1 MSLLRSW
8 LRRRN
13 DTWGEGDVVEMSC
26 CWLLLFVGP
35 ELLLWRDGRMSV
47 VGEMLLLLLMRR
59 EESMVLFSW
68 IISSMMGLGSGNTS
82 GAGVIISGVGV
93 GMLGRGVEASLGL
106 ARLWKI
112 ASISSSVSLALA
124 KWRRAR
130 RESERNTKMTKFAIF
145 DSFPSKKWRVND
157 LRSQSSGQSKLVGE
171 KSLLLLPVV
180 TESIPTF
187 VLLWLSLSS
196 FSFFPFPLSLEVSLL
211 LQFPSALFF
220 NPLPCPLHVGLPL
233 PLLSPLLKP
242 PLVLSLSLDSSSFFP
257 LLFLSFFFAHLTPRH
272 FVGSKKFS
280 SVKKMMKKTDQSS
293 WGFSQ
298 EWHLLSFPGVF
309 SGFPFVSTTE
319 HFRKSSFFP
328 VSLFPPSCFSLL
340 FFASFLS
347 SSEAF
352 PHFFTPIRIWSVGHL
367 AGVFC
372 GLSLTKNFLIMR
384 N

>member
-35 ELLLWRDGRMSV
+35 ELLLWRDGRM
-47 VGEMLLLLLMRR
+47 LLLLLMRR
-59 EESMVLFSW
+59 EESMVLFCW

-196 FSFFPFPLSLEVSLL
+196 FSFFPFSLSLEVSLL

-280 SVKKMMKKTDQSS
+280 SVKKNDEKNWPIKLGIFEGMT
-293 WGFSQ
+293 
-298 EWHLLSFPGVF
+298 
-309 SGFPFVSTTE
+309 ST
-319 HFRKSSFFP
+319 
-328 VSLFPPSCFSLL
+328 
-340 FFASFLS
+340 FLPWR
-347 SSEAF
+347 F
-352 PHFFTPIRIWSVGHL
+352 
-367 AGVFC
+367 
-372 GLSLTKNFLIMR
+372 
-384 N
+384 